1 MSSIRDPYKV
11 LQVDP
16 AAEPEVVRAAY
27 RALALKYH
35 PDVRTGSQDRM
46 AALNQAWGILRDPT
60 FRSELDGARAT
71 AQSKPEQQPRRQTAR
86 DTARDSAAFEM
97 PAPLP
102 ATPPGKPSGSVLDFG
117 RYEGWSLGQIAATD
131 PVYLEWFARTPI
143 GRSFNRE
150 IKSLLAIRTA
160 AAATAATATA
170 ERQPRRSRRG

>member
-1 MSSIRDPYKV
+1 MSSIRDPYRV

-46 AALNQAWGILRDPT
+46 AALNQAWCILRDPT
-60 FRSELDGARAT
+60 LRSELDGARAT
-71 AQSKPEQQPRRQTAR
+71 AQAKPEQQPRRQTAR

-131 PVYLEWFARTPI
+131 PVYLEWFSRTPI

-150 IKSLLAIRTA
+150 IESLLAIRTA
-160 AAATAATATA
+160 AASTAATATA